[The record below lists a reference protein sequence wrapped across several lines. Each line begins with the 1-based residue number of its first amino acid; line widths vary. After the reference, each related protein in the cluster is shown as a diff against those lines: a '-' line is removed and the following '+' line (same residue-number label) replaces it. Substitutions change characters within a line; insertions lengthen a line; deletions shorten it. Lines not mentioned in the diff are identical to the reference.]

1 MRLTSKFSS
10 ETMEARGQW
19 NNNIQCVQK
28 QKQKTINPESY
39 MQQSY
44 ILKMKVKTLK
54 DKLKVE
60 KLLFTASSSRNT
72 KESFSLSSKSAKT
85 SQFLLPLLG
94 PPLLPHFS
102 IIFLVY
108 HLNPCCCSPF
118 LITSVERK
126 QFRIG
131 ELFLRKPDLCK
142 VQ

>member
-1 MRLTSKFSS
+1 MTHQLQDTPMRLTSKFSS

-19 NNNIQCVQK
+19 NNNIQCVQT

-94 PPLLPHFS
+94 PPLLPHS
-102 IIFLVY
+102 STLK
-108 HLNPCCCSPF
+108 HPCDY
-118 LITSVERK
+118 
-126 QFRIG
+126 IG
-131 ELFLRKPDLCK
+131 
-142 VQ
+142 